1 MASSAKNVIVSF
13 TGQTLTHFGGL
24 VLLQQF
30 AQRLGLR
37 RLLTRTIRFRQRN
50 HHYSISESLL
60 ALLYPILLGLG
71 RIESTRLLQH
81 NGVFQYLT
89 GLPTYPDPQ
98 TLRRF
103 LERFA
108 EAGLTDFLALHDQLR
123 QQFVAHPD
131 PLSTVIFDLDST
143 VLTVYG
149 HQAQA
154 AVGFNPK
161 KRGRPS
167 YLPLLCVEGH
177 TGDCWAAEYH
187 PGNTHVAT
195 VTVPL
200 WEAARAKVPVRTA
213 VRVRADGA
221 FYAWEIIEALEA
233 QSAGYAIVARMTR
246 PLQQRVAGANY
257 HAVGGGVSVAEFA
270 YQPQGWP
277 GSRRFVAVRRPVP
290 EEPSW
295 QLSLFR
301 LGEYVYRVI
310 VTNLELTPLHV
321 WRFYNGRAVAELVI
335 REMKEAYALGK
346 IPTSDWQANQAYFQ
360 LVVFAYNLL
369 NWFRRF
375 CLPEPW
381 QRLTL
386 PTIRQRLLLVPGEL
400 VRPQGRPLLKLPHS
414 FPYQDEF
421 LGTLRRIRH
430 LKLPSA
436 K

>member
-1 MASSAKNVIVSF
+1 MASSGKNVTVSF
-13 TGQTLTHFGGL
+13 SGRSLTHFGGL

-37 RLLTRTIRFRQRN
+37 RQLTRAIRFPQRN
-50 HHYSISESLL
+50 HHYSVSESLL

-103 LERFA
+103 LDRFA
-108 EAGLTDFLALHDQLR
+108 AAGLADFLALHDRLR
-123 QQFVAHPD
+123 QRLVAHPD
-131 PLSTVIFDLDST
+131 PPTTMIFDLDST

-149 HQAQA
+149 RQEQA

-167 YLPLLCVEGH
+167 YLPLLCVEGQ

-195 VTVPL
+195 VTLPL
-200 WEAARAKVPVRTA
+200 WEAACARVPASVRTLRA
-213 VRVRADGA
+213 RADSA
-221 FYAWEIIEALEA
+221 FYAREIVEALEGHG
-233 QSAGYAIVARMTR
+233 AGYAIVARMTR
-246 PLQQRVAGANY
+246 PLQQRVTTARY
-257 HAVGGGVSVAEFA
+257 QPVGRTTSLAEFA

-277 GSRRFVAVRRPVP
+277 GLRRFVAVRRPVP

-310 VTNLELTPLHV
+310 VTNLDLTPLHV
-321 WRFYNGRAVAELVI
+321 WRFYNDRAEAELVI

-346 IPTSDWQANQAYFQ
+346 IPTGDWAANQAYFQ

-400 VRPQGRPLLKLPHS
+400 VRPQGKPLLKLPQS
-414 FPYQDEF
+414 FPYQEEF
-421 LGTLRRIRH
+421 LATLRCVKH
-430 LKLPSA
+430 LKLP
-436 K
+436 